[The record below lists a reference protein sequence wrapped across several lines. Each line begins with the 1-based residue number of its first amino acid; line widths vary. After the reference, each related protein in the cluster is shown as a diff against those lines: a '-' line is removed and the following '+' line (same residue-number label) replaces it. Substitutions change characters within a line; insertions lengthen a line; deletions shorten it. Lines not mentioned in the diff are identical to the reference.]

1 MRTIIFIF
9 CFLQVQLSAQF
20 QVSGLVL
27 GENEEALI
35 GANIYIKGTY
45 DGSITDLE
53 GKFIFD
59 SNLTGD
65 QTLVVSY
72 LGYQEY
78 ERTAD
83 ISEFNNL
90 QVKLK
95 GSTNTLDAV
104 EITASTFKAG
114 DNSKVAVLKPLDIV
128 TTAGSVGD
136 VMAAMRTL
144 PGAQQN
150 ADDGR
155 LFVRG
160 GDARETLIFIDGLKV
175 FSPYTRTVQ
184 GTPARGR
191 YSPFL
196 FKGVSFSTG
205 GYSSE
210 FGNAL
215 SGTLD
220 LNTIDEPRDTETNI
234 SLMTVGLGVGHTKK
248 WDRTSISFSGAYI
261 DLTPYYW
268 LVPSRLNWRTPYRGL
283 SGETVFRHKTKNDG
297 LLKIYVAADSGDID
311 LNNFN
316 LDSQKDD
323 EIGINNKNIYANAS
337 YRQFLNG
344 TTSIYAGLSAGL
356 NEDQLDFNEEDI
368 DTDLKGG
375 HAKLAFKTIVS
386 EPFILNYG
394 AEHIV
399 EVNNLLTKSGASEF
413 NNDFTARTSAA
424 FIETDYFFNQ
434 SFAIKPGLR
443 YEYLNLSQEH
453 VIMPRLTMAKKI
465 SKKGQVSLAYGQFS
479 QTINPEFLHYDQKI
493 ASERATHYLMNYN
506 HKTDKHILRLEAFY
520 KDYNKLISF
529 DGSTFS
535 PENISNEGLGEAY
548 GLDLFWRANQMIK
561 NTDFWVSYS
570 WLNSTRD
577 YLNYP
582 KPARPQFAAEHNFS
596 IVTKRWIDKLK
607 SQLGVTYS
615 FASGRPYENPNTE
628 GFQNERSGY
637 FHNLSVSWAYLISQQ
652 KILFVS
658 VSNLP
663 GFKNEYGYR
672 YASNPDPT
680 GIYASELI
688 RPSEDHF
695 FFVGFFITM
704 SSDKTKNQLDTL

>member
-1 MRTIIFIF
+1 MRTIIYLII
-9 CFLQVQLSAQF
+9 FLQVQGIAQVN
-20 QVSGLVL
+20 VSGKVV
-27 GENEEALI
+27 GEKSEALI
-35 GANIYIKGTY
+35 GANIYIKGSY
-45 DGSITDLE
+45 DGTITDTE
-53 GKFIFD
+53 GKFAFD
-59 SNLTGD
+59 SALTGE
-65 QTLVVSY
+65 QTIVVSY

-78 ERTAD
+78 EQTAN
-83 ISEFNNL
+83 INTLKNL
-90 QVKLK
+90 SIKLK
-95 GSTNTLDAV
+95 GSTNTLNAV

-114 DNSKVAVLKPLDIV
+114 DNSKIAVLKPLDIV

-220 LNTIDEPRDTETNI
+220 LSTIDEPRDTETNI
-234 SLMTVGLGVGHTKK
+234 SLMTVGVGLGHTKK
-248 WDRTSISFSGAYI
+248 WDRTSISFSGAYYN
-261 DLTPYYW
+261 LTPYYW
-268 LVPSRLNWRTPYRGL
+268 LVPSRLNWRTPYTGFG
-283 SGETVFRHKTKNDG
+283 GETVFRHKTNSDG
-297 LLKIYVAADSGDID
+297 LLKIYLAADSGNID
-311 LNNFN
+311 LNRLN
-316 LDSQKDD
+316 LDTREDD

-337 YRQFLNG
+337 YRQFINKS
-344 TTSIYAGLSAGL
+344 TSIYAGISAGK
-356 NEDQLDFNEEDI
+356 NDDQMDFNNDAIEN
-368 DTDLKGG
+368 DLNGIHSKV
-375 HAKLAFKTIVS
+375 AFKTILS

-394 AEHIV
+394 AEHII
-399 EVNNLLTKSGASEF
+399 EVNQLHTLGDSGEF
-413 NNDFTARTSAA
+413 NNELTTRTTAA
-424 FIETDYFFNQ
+424 FLESDYFFDQ

-443 YEYLNLSQEH
+443 YEYLNLSREH
-453 VIMPRLTMAKKI
+453 VFMPRLTIAKKV
-465 SKKGQVSLAYGQFS
+465 SKKGQISLAYGHFS
-479 QTINPEFLHYDQKI
+479 QTINPGFLHYDQNI
-493 ASERATHYLMNYN
+493 ASERAIHYLANYN
-506 HKTDKHILRLEAFY
+506 YKTDKHILRIEAFY
-520 KDYNKLISF
+520 KDYQKLISF
-529 DGSTFS
+529 DGSLFE
-535 PENISNEGLGEAY
+535 PENVSNNGFGEAY
-548 GLDLFWRANQMIK
+548 GLDFFWRATRLIK
-561 NTDFWVSYS
+561 NTDFWISYS

-582 KPARPQFAAEHNFS
+582 EAARPAFAAEHNFS
-596 IVTKRWIDKLK
+596 AVSKIWIDKLQ
-607 SQLGVTYS
+607 SQLGLTYS
-615 FASGRPYENPNTE
+615 FASGRPYENPNTP

-637 FHNLSVSWAYLISQQ
+637 FHNVSASWSYLISQQ

-663 GFKNEYGYR
+663 GFNNEFGYR
-672 YASNPDPT
+672 YANNPDT
-680 GIYASELI
+680 MGMYASELI
-688 RPSEDHF
+688 RPSEDQF
-695 FFVGFFITM
+695 FFVGFFMTI